1 MKIICTDNFD
11 RESVSDRLVCS
22 NVSEYYGRSIVD
34 SLNDKLSGNESFNFY
49 RLVDN
54 DYELYRW
61 EP

>member
-22 NVSEYYGRSIVD
+22 NVSEYYGRFIVD
-34 SLNDKLSGNESFNFY
+34 SLNDKFSGNESFNFY